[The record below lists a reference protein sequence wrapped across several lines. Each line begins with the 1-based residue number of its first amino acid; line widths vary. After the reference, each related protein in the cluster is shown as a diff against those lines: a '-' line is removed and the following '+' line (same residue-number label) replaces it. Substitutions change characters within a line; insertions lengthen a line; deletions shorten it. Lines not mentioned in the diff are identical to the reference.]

1 MIEPI
6 NDPGF
11 LGMSVMRMCET
22 ESGVWLLGSHEA
34 DWSYK
39 PLITRQYL
47 LRSEDRGRSW
57 ELLPG
62 NRHGGW
68 HCPGFGRMDEGRPIE
83 LGDGRVLLMARTPEG
98 HLWSFRSVDD
108 GKTWSQPEPT
118 PLIHPDAPPMLFK
131 LTDGKTLA
139 AFHHNRHHDTKY
151 SGLDSKKPEMM
162 KDRSEIWVSLS
173 KDGGDFWS
181 EPRFLFANALTEYFD
196 TPFRNYQC
204 SYLDGFSDDGM
215 MNLFVPHR
223 WRRVLHLQIAD
234 IDLSDLATV

>member
-1 MIEPI
+1 
-6 NDPGF
+6 
-11 LGMSVMRMCET
+11 
-22 ESGVWLLGSHEA
+22 
-34 DWSYK
+34 
-39 PLITRQYL
+39 
-47 LRSEDRGRSW
+47 
-57 ELLPG
+57 
-62 NRHGGW
+62 
-68 HCPGFGRMDEGRPIE
+68 
-83 LGDGRVLLMARTPEG
+83 
-98 HLWSFRSVDD
+98 
-108 GKTWSQPEPT
+108 
-118 PLIHPDAPPMLFK
+118 MLFK
-131 LTDGKTLA
+131 VTDGKTLA

-173 KDGGDFWS
+173 KDGGDSWS